1 MLLKLNSASWSEE
14 KSMEKEIADA
24 DPYWWQ
30 NNNNSSSSA
39 VKVFLS
45 ALFDLIH

>member
-1 MLLKLNSASWSEE
+1 MLLKLNSACSEK
-14 KSMEKEIADA
+14 KSMVEEIADA